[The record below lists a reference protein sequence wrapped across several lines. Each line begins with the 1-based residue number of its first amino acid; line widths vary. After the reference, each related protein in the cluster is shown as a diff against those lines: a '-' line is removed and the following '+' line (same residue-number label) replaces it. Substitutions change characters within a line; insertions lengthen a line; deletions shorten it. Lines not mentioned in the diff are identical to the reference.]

1 MTRLTDEQL
10 MAYADGDPLGAAHEI
25 VDRMRSGLSAEEQRA
40 LDDFRRTGELVRRA
54 YLEDAVEPPP
64 PALVAM
70 ILGHQPDAK
79 GVAAPSGVTGADQ
92 PADVIAIKPRSTLP
106 RPAAG
111 LGLAMAASLAALF
124 AAVFLWSMPGART
137 DIAHDLVPGPVEAG
151 SALANVLETQGSG
164 HPVPAG
170 RSSDGRD
177 HLMVAGTFRDRNAR
191 ICREFEVLDVDLVP
205 RLAAVACRSG
215 ETGSWRVEGTAAIAR
230 QDGGDGTSFAPA
242 GAPEQEALA
251 ALMSLLGAAEIMK
264 PEEERRLIESAW
276 R

>member
-10 MAYADGDPLGAAHEI
+10 MAYVDGDPLGAAPEI
-25 VDRMRSGLSAEEQRA
+25 AERMRAMLSAEEQSA

-64 PALVAM
+64 PALVAL

-79 GVAAPSGVTGADQ
+79 GAVAPPGFTGADTL
-92 PADVIAIKPRSTLP
+92 ADVIAIKPRSPLP
-106 RPAAG
+106 RSAAR

-124 AAVFLWSMPGART
+124 AAVLLWSMPSDRT

-151 SALANVLETQGSG
+151 SALANVLETQMSG
-164 HPVPAG
+164 RQVAAG
-170 RSSDGRD
+170 RSSDGGD
-177 HLMVAGTFRDRNAR
+177 HLMVVGTFRDRNAS
-191 ICREFEVLDVDLVP
+191 ICREFETLDVDLVP
-205 RLAAVACRSG
+205 RLAAVACRSQ
-215 ETGSWRVEGTAAIAR
+215 ETGSWRVEGMVAIASR
-230 QDGGDGTSFAPA
+230 DDGGGTSFAPA

-251 ALMSLLGAAEIMK
+251 TLMSLLGAAETLK

-276 R
+276 K

>member
-10 MAYADGDPLGAAHEI
+10 MAYADGDPLAAAPE
-25 VDRMRSGLSAEEQRA
+25 VANRVQAGLSAEEQSA
-40 LDDFRRTGELVRRA
+40 LDDFRRTGELVRLA
-54 YLEDAVEPPP
+54 YLGDAVEPPP

-70 ILGHQPDAK
+70 ILGRQHDAR
-79 GVAAPSGVTGADQ
+79 GAAAPPGIAGADL
-92 PADVIAIKPRSTLP
+92 PADVIAIKPKFVLP
-106 RPAAG
+106 RPVAR

-124 AAVFLWSMPGART
+124 AAVFLWSMPTDRV
-137 DIAHDLVPGPVEAG
+137 DIARGLVPGLVEERSEVAR
-151 SALANVLETQGSG
+151 VLETRASG
-164 HPVPAG
+164 EPVPVAP
-170 RSSDGRD
+170 SSSNRE

-205 RLAAVACRSG
+205 HLAAVACRSQ

-251 ALMSLLGAAEIMK
+251 ALMSLLGASDIMK

-276 R
+276 K